1 MARAA
6 ALPSG
11 RPARTQTRSYGRPPA
26 ALRVV
31 HSRPS
36 RRRRGPQPLRITL
49 EWFILTMVGVVVLS
63 LATG

>member
-1 MARAA
+1 MGRAA
-6 ALPSG
+6 TLPSG
-11 RPARTQTRSYGRPPA
+11 RPAGTPARSHGRAPV

-31 HSRPS
+31 RSHP
-36 RRRRGPQPLRITL
+36 RRRQRPARPFLITL